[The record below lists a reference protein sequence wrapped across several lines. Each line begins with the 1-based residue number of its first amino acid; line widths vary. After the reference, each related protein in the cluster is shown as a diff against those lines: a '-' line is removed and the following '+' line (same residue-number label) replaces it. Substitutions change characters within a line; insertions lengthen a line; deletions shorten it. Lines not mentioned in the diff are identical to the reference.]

1 VAARYARAVAYYRMP
16 NMAKAVPLIDA
27 LIRDEPKNPYFHELK
42 GQMLFENGRGGEA
55 LAPYE
60 EAARL
65 QPDSPLLHIE
75 LAQVQIE
82 AGKPELNQPAIAN
95 LKEALRFEDQNGSA
109 WHFLAVAY
117 GREDDMGMSSLALA
131 EEAMTQG
138 DKPLAKQQAIRATQL
153 LKPGTA
159 GRLRAEDLKQ
169 LAQRKD

>member
-1 VAARYARAVAYYRMP
+1 
-16 NMAKAVPLIDA
+16 
-27 LIRDEPKNPYFHELK
+27 
-42 GQMLFENGRGGEA
+42 MLFENGRGSEA

-60 EAARL
+60 EAVRL
-65 QPDSPLLHIE
+65 QPEAALLRIE

-82 AGKPELNQPAIAN
+82 AGKPELNQNAIAN
-95 LKEALRFEDQNGSA
+95 LKEALRFEEQNGSA

-117 GREDDMGMSSLALA
+117 GREDDLGMSSLALA

-138 DKPLAKQQAIRATQL
+138 DKALARQQATRATQL
-153 LKPGTA
+153 LKPGTP